1 MEKNF
6 EETKMFEVFASD
18 FDAKVSLY
26 STDVELGPDFPY
38 EVFTQV
44 IKAVLRGTV
53 SFVKEHEAAADTVAV
68 HCVDEKNN
76 FIAAMI
82 ISKEADDEGK
92 TSYELSFVTNE
103 DDYDAQK
110 DSFDKIVEA
119 NEPAIMKFLANYLV
133 VFSSNNG
140 NQGMRVADDNAG
152 IMYVSMLA
160 FFMSINAYANN
171 LTEDEVKEDGGLVV
185 KFDDELIIN
194 ISNENGKRHVEIEP
208 GTALKTF
215 VKSDTS
221 DQQA

>member
-6 EETKMFEVFASD
+6 EETKMFELFTTN
-18 FDAKVSLY
+18 FDSKVSLY

-44 IKAVLRGTV
+44 VKAVLRGTV

-76 FIAAMI
+76 FICAMV
-82 ISKEADDEGK
+82 ISGEADDEGK
-92 TSYELSFVTNE
+92 KSYELSFIANE

-171 LTEDEVKEDGGLVV
+171 VTEEEVKEDLVV
-185 KFDDELIIN
+185 KFDDELTITIKD
-194 ISNENGKRHVEIEP
+194 EAGKRRVEIEP

-221 DQQA
+221 DQA

>member
-6 EETKMFEVFASD
+6 EETKMFELFTTN
-18 FDAKVSLY
+18 FDSKVSLY

-44 IKAVLRGTV
+44 IKSVLRGTV

-76 FIAAMI
+76 FISAMVV
-82 ISKEADDEGK
+82 SKETDDEGK
-92 TSYELSFVTNE
+92 TSYELRFITNE
-103 DDYDAQK
+103 EDYDNQK

-171 LTEDEVKEDGGLVV
+171 VTEDEVKEDGGLVV

-194 ISNENGKRHVEIEP
+194 IKNENGKRHVEIEP
-208 GTALKTF
+208 GTSLKTF

-221 DQQA
+221 DQA

>member
-6 EETKMFEVFASD
+6 EETKMFEIFASD

-44 IKAVLRGTV
+44 VKAVLRGTV

-68 HCVDEKNN
+68 YCVDEKNN
-76 FIAAMI
+76 FISAMVV
-82 ISKEADDEGK
+82 SKETDDEGK

-160 FFMSINAYANN
+160 FFMSINTYANN
-171 LTEDEVKEDGGLVV
+171 VTEEEVKEDGGLVV

-194 ISNENGKRHVEIEP
+194 IKNENGKRHVEIEP

-221 DQQA
+221 DQA

>member
-6 EETKMFEVFASD
+6 EETKMFEIFASD

-44 IKAVLRGTV
+44 IKTVLRGTV

-76 FIAAMI
+76 FISAMVV
-82 ISKEADDEGK
+82 SKETDDEGK
-92 TSYELSFVTNE
+92 TSYELSFITNE

-171 LTEDEVKEDGGLVV
+171 LTEDEVKEDNGLVV

>member
-6 EETKMFEVFASD
+6 EETKMFEIFASD

-194 ISNENGKRHVEIEP
+194 IKNENGKRHVEIEP

>member
-6 EETKMFEVFASD
+6 EETKMFEIFASD

-44 IKAVLRGTV
+44 IKSVLRGTV
-53 SFVKEHEAAADTVAV
+53 SFVKEHEAAADTAAV

-76 FIAAMI
+76 FISAMVV
-82 ISKEADDEGK
+82 SKETDDEGK

-160 FFMSINAYANN
+160 FFMSINTYANN
-171 LTEDEVKEDGGLVV
+171 VTEEEVKDNLVV
-185 KFDDELIIN
+185 KFDDDLIITIN
-194 ISNENGKRHVEIEP
+194 DEAGKRKVEIEP

>member
-68 HCVDEKNN
+68 HWVDEKNN
-76 FIAAMI
+76 FISAMVV
-82 ISKEADDEGK
+82 SKETDDEGK

>member
-6 EETKMFEVFASD
+6 EETKMFEIFASD

-53 SFVKEHEAAADTVAV
+53 SFVKEHEAAADAVAV

-76 FIAAMI
+76 FISAMVV
-82 ISKEADDEGK
+82 SKETDDEGK

-160 FFMSINAYANN
+160 FFMSINTYANN
-171 LTEDEVKEDGGLVV
+171 VTEEEVKDNLVV
-185 KFDDELIIN
+185 KFDDELIIT
-194 ISNENGKRHVEIEP
+194 IKDEAGKRKVEIEP

>member
-1 MEKNF
+1 MEKTF
-6 EETKMFEVFASD
+6 EETKMFEIFVTD
-18 FDAKVSLY
+18 FDAKIGLY
-26 STDVELGPDFPY
+26 SSDVEIGPDFPY
-38 EVFTQV
+38 DAFRMV
-44 IKAVLRGTV
+44 IKSVLRGAV
-53 SFVKEHEAAADTVAV
+53 SFVKEHESAPDTVAI

-76 FIAAMI
+76 FITAMVVG
-82 ISKEADDEGK
+82 KETDDEGK
-92 TSYELSFVTNE
+92 TSYELSFITNE

-110 DSFDKIVEA
+110 ESFDKIVEA

-152 IMYVSMLA
+152 IMFVSMLA
-160 FFMSINAYANN
+160 FFMSINTYANN
-171 LTEDEVKEDGGLVV
+171 VTEEEVKDDGGLVV

-194 ISNENGKRHVEIEP
+194 IKNENGKRHVEIEP

-221 DQQA
+221 DQA

>member
-1 MEKNF
+1 M
-6 EETKMFEVFASD
+6 V
-18 FDAKVSLY
+18 V
-26 STDVELGPDFPY
+26 
-38 EVFTQV
+38 
-44 IKAVLRGTV
+44 
-53 SFVKEHEAAADTVAV
+53 
-68 HCVDEKNN
+68 
-76 FIAAMI
+76 
-82 ISKEADDEGK
+82 SKETDDEGK

-194 ISNENGKRHVEIEP
+194 IKNENGKRHVEIEP